1 MLAKVLVV
9 GINYRPETTG
19 IAPYTTGLAEHLAAT
34 GHRTTVLTGFP
45 HYPAWRIDPGE
56 HRVRSVEQ
64 LQGVRVLRR
73 RHYVPRS
80 QSALRR
86 GAYEATFL
94 LQGLLS
100 RPERPD
106 VVLGI
111 SPSLSGGVLARLYAA
126 RAHAPYGL
134 VIHDL
139 MAPAARQSG
148 IRGGRRVAR
157 MTASL
162 ERWAAAKATAV
173 AIVSESFRPYLNELG
188 VPDRRIM
195 PLPNWVHVA
204 LPTGD
209 RDAVRERFGWPS
221 TTSVV
226 LHAGNM
232 GLKQGLEQ
240 VVEAA
245 RRADET
251 RADVLYVL
259 VGDGSQRGALESL
272 ADGVSR
278 IQFLP
283 FQPEEDLP
291 DVLGAA
297 DILLV
302 SELASVVNMSLPS
315 KLTSY
320 FAVGRPV
327 LAAVPDQG
335 STAAEVRRSGGGLV
349 IPVGD
354 PDGLNEAVANLRTD
368 KGRAEALGNAGRHY
382 ASATLGETAA
392 MTRVDQLLE
401 RLITSK
407 RNGVAE

>member
-1 MLAKVLVV
+1 MACASCVV
-9 GINYRPETTG
+9 VTT
-19 IAPYTTGLAEHLAAT
+19 
-34 GHRTTVLTGFP
+34 F
-45 HYPAWRIDPGE
+45 
-56 HRVRSVEQ
+56 
-64 LQGVRVLRR
+64 
-73 RHYVPRS
+73 
-80 QSALRR
+80 
-86 GAYEATFL
+86 
-94 LQGLLS
+94 
-100 RPERPD
+100 
-106 VVLGI
+106 
-111 SPSLSGGVLARLYAA
+111 
-126 RAHAPYGL
+126 
-134 VIHDL
+134 
-139 MAPAARQSG
+139 
-148 IRGGRRVAR
+148 
-157 MTASL
+157 
-162 ERWAAAKATAV
+162 
-173 AIVSESFRPYLNELG
+173 
-188 VPDRRIM
+188 
-195 PLPNWVHVA
+195 PLPS
-204 LPTGD
+204 
-209 RDAVRERFGWPS
+209 RRF
-221 TTSVV
+221 
-226 LHAGNM
+226 L
-232 GLKQGLEQ
+232 
-240 VVEAA
+240 
-245 RRADET
+245 
-251 RADVLYVL
+251 
-259 VGDGSQRGALESL
+259 GDGSQRGALESL

-354 PDGLNEAVANLRTD
+354 PDGLNEAVANLRTG
-368 KGRAEALGNAGRHY
+368 KGRAEALGTAGRHY